1 MIGAGNKSIKY
12 KSLDGITADVDK
24 SSRTVQV
31 YFSKFNNK
39 DLDGDII
46 LPGAFTKTIAER
58 GPRGKNEIFHLF
70 NHRAD
75 LSNVLGKPKELIED
89 AYGLKATTTLI
100 NTKEADAVLE
110 GYDSGIYNQHS
121 IGFSVIKW
129 QSNEMAKAMELVEL
143 KLYEGSTVLWGANP
157 ETPFLGFT
165 KGLKDIDDTRIDE
178 YVNDMWA
185 NYEEVYRLE
194 KKGVLSADFVGLVHL
209 QRSKLKGLHY
219 ELRQLCAVKEGQSL
233 GSTDQTDPL
242 KDFAVAEFLRN
253 KFHTQNILQ
262 WN

>member
-1 MIGAGNKSIKY
+1 MIQGKIIKY
-12 KSLDGITADVDK
+12 KSLEGTTADVDK

-31 YFSKFNNK
+31 YFSKFNNI

-75 LSNVLGKPKELIED
+75 LTNVLGKPKELVED

-100 NTKEADAVLE
+100 KTKEADAVLE
-110 GYDSGIYNQHS
+110 GYESGIYNQHS
-121 IGFSVIKW
+121 IGFGVIKW

-165 KGLKDIDDTRIDE
+165 KGLKDIDDTRIDD
-178 YVNDMWA
+178 YVSGMWA
-185 NYEEVYRLE
+185 NYEELYRLE
-194 KKGVLSADFVGLVHL
+194 KKGVLSADFMGLAHL
-209 QRSKLKGLHY
+209 QRTKLKGLHY
-219 ELRQLCAVKEGQSL
+219 ELRQLGAVQKGQSL
-233 GSTDQTDPL
+233 DSTDQNDPL
-242 KDFAVAEFLRN
+242 NDLNVAEFLKN
-253 KFHTQNILQ
+253 TFYTQNILQ